1 MYYLTDFP
9 NYQDEFEYTDN
20 VIIAAGINDIT
31 RKYLTPEIICDA
43 VLPRIRVIYERYSN
57 TVFTFNTILLT
68 MCHKTTLRSTLFYS
82 PRAIKPRYVQQYS
95 THHVP

>member
-20 VIIAAGINDIT
+20 VVIAAGINDIA
-31 RKYLTPEIICDA
+31 RKHLTPEIICDV
-43 VLPRIRVIYERYSN
+43 VLPRIRV
-57 TVFTFNTILLT
+57 TQFLQ
-68 MCHKTTLRSTLFYS
+68 H
-82 PRAIKPRYVQQYS
+82 YS